1 MENEAPPR
9 LCSFLYNLP
18 LVFAFC
24 RNLFEGRG
32 LVYAKDGGKRGV
44 PCGLSLQALGK
55 GFSPAGRVNCE
66 QSYGKGL
73 KEVSGEKER
82 RDTGDWGRS
91 PEGHRGALRIPKAA
105 GLKSTSPPKYSI

>member
-44 PCGLSLQALGK
+44 PCGLSLQAIEK
-55 GFSPAGRVNCE
+55 GFSPVGRVNCE
-66 QSYGKGL
+66 QSYGTSL

-91 PEGHRGALRIPKAA
+91 P
-105 GLKSTSPPKYSI
+105 